1 MKKNTEFFCS
11 NCGYSSLK
19 WLGKCPSCGQYNT
32 FYEEEIIEKKQED
45 SYRKFQ
51 ESKISSLTDIKI
63 NDEQRLVTGIE
74 EFDRVLGGGI
84 VKGSLVLMGGEP
96 GAGKSTL
103 ALTVAGKVADQGNK
117 TLYFSAEESEAQ
129 IKLRANRLNINS
141 KNLFLIIETGVE
153 KIVNI
158 IEKENPGLV
167 IIDSIQTVYK
177 ETMDSL
183 AGSVNQVRESCA
195 QILYTAKK
203 LNIPIFIIGHIT
215 KEGLIAGPKI
225 LEHMVDTVLYFEAE
239 KYHQFKIL
247 RSVKNRFG
255 SVNEIGIFEMTS
267 FGLLEIKSPSK
278 IFLDNIQK
286 EKAGS
291 GIVTIMEGTRPL
303 LLEIQALTS
312 RRNFGVPQRTVI
324 GVDYNR
330 FLIIVAI
337 LERKLNLHLE
347 NQDIF
352 VNVSG
357 GIRIFETAAD
367 LGIAAAI
374 YSSFKNIK
382 IPTDLIFIGELGLDG
397 EIRPVNLMDARIS
410 EAEKLGFKKCIIPE
424 KTKIKN
430 TKLDI
435 IKIKNIIEISN
446 IIKKGGE

>member
-1 MKKNTEFFCS
+1 MKRNTEFVCS
-11 NCGYSSLK
+11 NCGYSSSK
-19 WLGKCPSCGQYNT
+19 WLGKCPSCGQFNT
-32 FYEEEIIEKKQED
+32 FYEEEIIEKKEVS
-45 SYRKFQ
+45 SYRKFE
-51 ESKISSLTDIKI
+51 ESKISSLTDIEI
-63 NDEQRLVTGIE
+63 NKEQRLITGIE

-84 VKGSLVLMGGEP
+84 VKGSLILMGGEP

-103 ALTVAGKVADQGNK
+103 ALTVAGKIAKNDKKV
-117 TLYFSAEESEAQ
+117 LYISAEESDAQ
-129 IKLRANRLNINS
+129 IKLRADRLDINS

-158 IEKENPGLV
+158 IEKENPELV

-177 ETMDSL
+177 ETIDSY

-195 QILYTAKK
+195 QILYTAKR
-203 LNIPIFIIGHIT
+203 LNIPILIIGHIT
-215 KEGLIAGPKI
+215 KEGMIAGPKI
-225 LEHMVDTVLYFEAE
+225 LEHMVDAVLYFEAE
-239 KYHQFKIL
+239 KYYQFKIL

-267 FGLLEIKSPSK
+267 SGLLEIKSPSK
-278 IFLDNIQK
+278 IFLDNLQK

-291 GIVTIMEGTRPL
+291 GIVTVMEGTRPL

-330 FLIIVAI
+330 FLIIIAI

-347 NQDIF
+347 NQDVF

-382 IPTDLIFIGELGLDG
+382 IPTNLIFIGELGLDG
-397 EIRPVNLMDARIS
+397 EIRPVNFMEARIS
-410 EAEKLGFKKCIIPE
+410 EAEKLGFERCVIPE
-424 KTKIKN
+424 RVKTGN

-435 IKIKNIIEISN
+435 IKIKNIIDILN